1 MKYQPHEVKW
11 LADLSLVSG
20 VIVTEADAPILVKF
34 SRKKPC
40 KFCSS
45 DFDFDFDS
53 NSIIIQD
60 GKENPKVL
68 DMTHLFYV
76 LTPSVYRTAKGA
88 HIWNLAAV
96 VPNKKIPKQTS
107 A

>member
-11 LADLSLVSG
+11 LADISLVSG
-20 VIVTEADAPILVKF
+20 VVVTEDDAPILVKF
-34 SRKKPC
+34 FRKKPC
-40 KFCSS
+40 EICKQYSS
-45 DFDFDFDS
+45 DFDFDS
-53 NSIIIQD
+53 SHIIQD

-68 DMTHLFYV
+68 DMTRLFYV

-88 HIWNLAAV
+88 HIWTLTAV
-96 VPNKKIPKQTS
+96 VPNIPKRAS